1 MWEEVFNL
9 AVNNGIWAVL
19 FCALL
24 IFQLKDSK
32 EREKKYQK
40 TISELNG
47 SLTVVKEVNKNV
59 AQVKEGVE
67 KVDGKVVSI
76 TKKVNKLSGEV
87 GKMNKTIVFASKSAV
102 IPEKSAEVSLMKAEL
117 KHEKKFKSYTF
128 WMSLV
133 GAFILILQNLGLA
146 FGFAVNEEVI
156 MNIINSVCGVLVLL
170 GIINNPAKNKTKIEV
185 SDEPGAEV
193 KEEISMEP
201 DMDIGVEQK
210 VIEGVALNV
219 TKTKTPN
226 QTNTEKN
233 V

>member
-67 KVDGKVVSI
+67 KVAGNVVSI

-87 GKMNKTIVFASKSAV
+87 GKMNKTIVFASKNTV
-102 IPEKSAEVSLMKAEL
+102 TPEKSAEVSLMKAEL
-117 KHEKKFKSYTF
+117 KHEK
-128 WMSLV
+128 
-133 GAFILILQNLGLA
+133 
-146 FGFAVNEEVI
+146 
-156 MNIINSVCGVLVLL
+156 
-170 GIINNPAKNKTKIEV
+170 
-185 SDEPGAEV
+185 
-193 KEEISMEP
+193 
-201 DMDIGVEQK
+201 
-210 VIEGVALNV
+210 
-219 TKTKTPN
+219 
-226 QTNTEKN
+226 
-233 V
+233 